1 MHPGH
6 HKKKWSKYK
15 ENTKPKEIGKRVRKT
30 VMGVDDLAQNIFDQM
45 GGRSEDL
52 KGAFGRPID
61 STGKKARYG
70 GIGEV
75 GQ

>member
-1 MHPGH
+1 MHTKH
-6 HKKKWSKYK
+6 HKKWEQYK
-15 ENTKPKEIGKRVRKT
+15 KNSKPKVIAKRANTSVL
-30 VMGVDDLAQNIFDQM
+30 GVNDVAQGIFDQM
-45 GGRSEDL
+45 GGRSDDL

-75 GQ
+75 R